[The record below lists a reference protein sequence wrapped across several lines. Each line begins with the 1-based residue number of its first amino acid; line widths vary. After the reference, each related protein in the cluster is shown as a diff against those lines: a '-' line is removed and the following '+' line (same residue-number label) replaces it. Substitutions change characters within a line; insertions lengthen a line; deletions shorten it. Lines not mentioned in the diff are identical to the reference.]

1 MLRERDIEGT
11 VFLGSADDAIAA
23 RGVIVSL
30 RDEWGDVIAKARS
43 EFDGY
48 YSFNSV
54 PGGYY
59 EVRVYQDEGRK
70 EFVQPATLDA
80 RDGYIVVDRI
90 YIDELTPNG
99 AL

>member
-1 MLRERDIEGT
+1 
-11 VFLGSADDAIAA
+11 
-23 RGVIVSL
+23 
-30 RDEWGDVIAKARS
+30 VIAKARS

-59 EVRVYQDEGRK
+59 EVRIYADEGRK
-70 EFVQPATLDA
+70 EFVQPVTLDA
-80 RDGYIVVDRI
+80 QDGYVVVDEI
-90 YIDELTPNG
+90 YIDELTTSS